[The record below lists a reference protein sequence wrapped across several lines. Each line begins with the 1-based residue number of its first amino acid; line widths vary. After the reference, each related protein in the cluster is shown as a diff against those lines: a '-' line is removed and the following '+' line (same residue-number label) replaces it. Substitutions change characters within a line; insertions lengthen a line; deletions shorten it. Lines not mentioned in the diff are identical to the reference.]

1 MGVAAAHL
9 GFFAPLA
16 KVVGPPS
23 PRYLNDGWANPWDAP
38 KMRCNAFA
46 RALLLHAALLS
57 SSLIVSAPLL
67 AQDAAPRQPA
77 DQNAA
82 PQQPVDQNAPPQLP
96 ADQNAAPQQPADQN
110 AAPQQPANQNAAP
123 QPPANQNAAP
133 QQPANQNN
141 QTAPRRESGP
151 SVSENVA
158 PDLGP
163 ETARATAEAA
173 RRYAEIAAR
182 GGWPR
187 LARPPHSG
195 VESAGVARLRRRLA
209 AEGYLGEDAASGSNW
224 DEGLTDAVKRF
235 QANHGLDQTGDVS
248 RATLRALNVSAAAR
262 AKQLEATARRL
273 SHLRFN
279 FPQSY
284 VAVNIAGASV
294 EAVGDGK
301 TAGRFTAIVGGK
313 RHKSPQLIAKIVS
326 VDINPTWTVPASII
340 KKEIT
345 PRLRRDPN
353 YLARQH
359 IHVFN
364 GRGHEV
370 NLRRLRRLSAR
381 REARFTFRQDPG
393 PKNAL
398 GSLRLSMPNK
408 DDVYMHDTPQKQLFD
423 RDYRFLSHGCVR
435 VNGVYDLAAWVLNV
449 SGTGS
454 EHWDSE
460 KLRSETEKGE
470 TEKIRLA
477 HPVAVVWA
485 YMTGWA
491 EPDGVARF
499 RRDIYGLDRG
509 TRLPPA
515 LRH

>member
-1 MGVAAAHL
+1 
-9 GFFAPLA
+9 
-16 KVVGPPS
+16 
-23 PRYLNDGWANPWDAP
+23 
-38 KMRCNAFA
+38 MRCNAFA
-46 RALLLHAALLS
+46 RALLLQAALLS
-57 SSLIVSAPLL
+57 SSLILSAPLL
-67 AQDAAPRQPA
+67 AQNAAPRQPA

-82 PQQPVDQNAPPQLP
+82 PQQP

-123 QPPANQNAAP
+123 Q
-133 QQPANQNN
+133 QPANQSN
-141 QTAPRRESGP
+141 QTAPRQESGP

-163 ETARATAEAA
+163 ETARATAEAT
-173 RRYAEIAAR
+173 RRYMEIAAR
-182 GGWPR
+182 GGWLR
-187 LARPPHSG
+187 LARPPHPG
-195 VESAGVARLRRRLA
+195 AKGGEVARLRRRLA
-209 AEGYLGEDAASGSNW
+209 VESYLGEDAAAGSNW
-224 DEGLTDAVKRF
+224 DEGLTDAIKRF

-248 RATLRALNVSAAAR
+248 RATLRALNIPAAAR
-262 AKQLEATARRL
+262 AKQLEATARRIARL
-273 SHLRFN
+273 HFD

-284 VAVNIAGASV
+284 VEVNIPAESV
-294 EAVGDGK
+294 EAVEDGK
-301 TAGRFTAIVGGK
+301 AVRRFTAIVGGK
-313 RHKSPQLIAKIVS
+313 RHKSPQITAKIIS

-340 KKEIT
+340 KKEIA

-359 IHVFN
+359 IRVLN

-370 NLRRLRRLSAR
+370 NPRKLRRLSAR

-423 RDYRFLSHGCVR
+423 RDYRFLTHGCVR

-460 KLRSETEKGE
+460 KLRSETEKGG

-477 HPVAVVWA
+477 HPVAVVWT

-491 EPDGVARF
+491 EPDGMARF

-515 LRH
+515 LGR